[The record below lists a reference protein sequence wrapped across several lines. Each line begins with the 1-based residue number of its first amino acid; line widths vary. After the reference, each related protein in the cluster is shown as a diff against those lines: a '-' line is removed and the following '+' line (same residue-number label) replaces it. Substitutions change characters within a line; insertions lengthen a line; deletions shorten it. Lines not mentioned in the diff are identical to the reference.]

1 MAFDGITTANI
12 VSDLK
17 EVLVGGGISRI
28 VQTEKDELLLTIKNN
43 KKTYLLLMS
52 ASASLPLIYL
62 TEKKKEAPLTAPNFC
77 MLLRKHLQGG
87 QIIDITQPSLERII
101 IFHVN
106 HRNELGDMA
115 EKKLILEIMGKYSNL
130 IFTDEENN
138 IIDSI
143 KRVPSSMSSVR
154 EVLPGRPWFIPET
167 QKKRDP
173 LTETPEGFAS
183 SMMKAAGNLGRV
195 LYLVY
200 TGLSPAASEEFLYEA
215 GIDPRQ
221 GWADLSDAEKKGL
234 CSVFLSHMEAIQKEQ
249 FTPNIVYKDGEP
261 QEFGSFPY
269 TMYASPACQREKFDS
284 ASRMLETYYGKREAI
299 TRIRQKS
306 ADLRHLVTTALDR
319 TNKKYALQEKQMA
332 STEKR
337 EKYRIYGEMLN
348 TYGYECKEGD
358 KSLLC
363 INYYTNEEITVP
375 LDPTMNASQNAQKY
389 FARYNKLKRTAE
401 ALTVQME
408 ETENDREQLEAILT
422 SIDLA
427 ENENDLTDIRRE
439 LSDFG
444 FVQHHSSTKKGAK
457 RPQKSLPYSYTSSDG
472 FEMLVGKNN
481 YMNEELDFKI
491 ANGSDWWF
499 HAKKMPGSHVIVRS
513 MGKEV
518 PDRTFEEAGA
528 LAAYYSSGRKA
539 PKVEID
545 YTLRKNLRKKNGGK
559 PGFVIYHTNYSLV
572 ATPDISHIKR
582 NTP

>member
-12 VSDLK
+12 VFDLNR
-17 EVLVGGGISRI
+17 LLTGGGISRI
-28 VQTEKDELLLTIKNN
+28 VQTEKDELLLTIKNQ

-62 TEKKKEAPLTAPNFC
+62 TDRKKEAPLTAPNFC

-87 QIIDITQPSLERII
+87 QMLSITQPSLERII
-101 IFHVN
+101 IFTVA
-106 HRNELGDMA
+106 HRNELGDMT
-115 EKKLILEIMGKYSNL
+115 EKKLILELMGKYSNL
-130 IFTDEENN
+130 IFTDNKN
-138 IIDSI
+138 TIIDSI

-154 EVLPGRPWFIPET
+154 EVLPGRLWFIPET
-167 QKKRDP
+167 QKKKDP
-173 LTETPEGFAS
+173 LTETAEGFAM
-183 SMMKAAGNLGRV
+183 SMQDCPGSLGRA
-195 LYLVY
+195 LYQVY
-200 TGLSPAASEEFLYEA
+200 TGLSPAASEEFLFEA
-215 GIDPRQ
+215 AVDPRQ
-221 GWADLSDAEKKGL
+221 GWTDLSEKAKSAL
-234 CSVFLSHMEAIQKEQ
+234 TDVFLSHMKDILSGHFA
-249 FTPNIVYKDGEP
+249 PNIVYKDTEP
-261 QEFGSFPY
+261 LEFGSFPY
-269 TMYASPACQREKFDS
+269 HMYADDAHTSENFES
-284 ASRMLETYYGKREAI
+284 ASSMLENYYGKKEAV

-319 TNKKYALQEKQMA
+319 THKKYALQEKQMA
-332 STEKR
+332 STAKR

-348 TYGYECKEGD
+348 TYGYEAQEGD
-358 KSLLC
+358 KSLVC
-363 INYYTNEEITVP
+363 TNYYTGEEITVP
-375 LDPTMNASQNAQKY
+375 MDPTMSASQNAQKY

-401 ALTVQME
+401 ALVTQME
-408 ETENDREQLEAILT
+408 ETENDRDQLESILT

-444 FVQHHSSTKKGAK
+444 FVQKKHRAQKGAR

-472 FEMLVGKNN
+472 FEILVGKNN

-491 ANGSDWWF
+491 ANGGDWWF

-513 MGKEV
+513 RGQEV

-545 YTLRKNLRKKNGGK
+545 YTLRKNLKKKNGGK

-572 ATPDISHIKR
+572 AAPDISKIRR
-582 NTP
+582 NS

>member
-12 VSDLK
+12 VYDLK
-17 EVLVGGGISRI
+17 NILVGGGISRI
-28 VQTEKDELLLTIKNN
+28 VQSEKDELLLTIKNQ

-62 TEKKKEAPLTAPNFC
+62 TMKKKEAPLTAPNFC

-87 QIIDITQPSLERII
+87 QITDITQPSLERII
-101 IFHVN
+101 MFRVA
-106 HRNELGDMA
+106 HRNELGDMT
-115 EKKLILEIMGKYSNL
+115 EKKLILELMGKYSNL
-130 IFTDEENN
+130 IFTDGEDK

-154 EVLPGRPWFIPET
+154 EVLPGRTYFIPET
-167 QKKRDP
+167 QKKKNP
-173 LTETPEGFAS
+173 LTETADGFAA
-183 SMMKAAGNLGRV
+183 SMDASTGNLGKA
-195 LYLVY
+195 LYMVY
-200 TGLSPAASEEFLYEA
+200 TGLSPAASEEFLFEA
-215 GIDPRQ
+215 GVDPRA
-221 GWADLSDAEKKGL
+221 GWGDLGDAEKAKL
-234 CSVFLSHMEAIQKEQ
+234 ARVFLAHMDDIKEGC

-261 QEFGSFPY
+261 VEFGGFSY
-269 TMYASPACQREKFDS
+269 RMYADSAHTVEKFES
-284 ASRMLETYYGKREAI
+284 ASSMLETYYGQKEAI

-306 ADLRHLVTTALDR
+306 ADLRHLVTTALER
-319 TNKKYALQEKQMA
+319 TNKKYAIQEKQMA

-358 KSLLC
+358 KSLTC
-363 INYYTNEEITVP
+363 TNYYTGEEITVP

-389 FARYNKLKRTAE
+389 FSRYNKLKRTSE
-401 ALTVQME
+401 ALTTQME
-408 ETENDREQLEAILT
+408 ETENDREQLNAILT

-444 FVQHHSSTKKGAK
+444 FIQKKSQTTKGARRTKK
-457 RPQKSLPYSYTSSDG
+457 SEPYSYTSSDG

-491 ANGSDWWF
+491 ANGGDWWF

-513 MGKEV
+513 QGREV

-572 ATPDISHIKR
+572 AEPDISHIER
-582 NTP
+582 NS